1 MRLMEY
7 ITVLKRRLI
16 MSNKSLIKSDK
27 ANRPLSCFLF
37 VLSTAFIFVFFS
49 TISMAEDMVRFGASL
64 SLTGKMATEGRLVKD
79 GYDFYVKHINA
90 RGGIPIKGKKYKVE
104 IKYYDDE
111 SDPKTAVRLV
121 EKLIV
126 EDKIKLLLGP
136 YSSSCT
142 FPASSVAE
150 KYKLPMV
157 EAHGAATTIF
167 ERGYKYLFA
176 TLNTVDQYTINILKM
191 ATEQNPP
198 AKTLA
203 LINENTLFPQLAMD
217 GAARQAGPL
226 GLKVV
231 YKEKYPSG
239 TKDLSSMLAAVREKR
254 PDILL
259 AGGYTADM
267 ILLVKQA
274 KEMGLKPKMFG
285 LMLGPTLPGFVEA
298 LKQDAEYLLE
308 PIQWSSNMT
317 WKDEVFGYT
326 AADFARLFER
336 DFGYKPDYHPPQSA
350 AALLVYHHALQKAG
364 LEDPQAIRDAISKT
378 DIMTFYGPI
387 RFNEKGMNIG
397 KGMGV
402 VQLQK
407 GKPVLIYPKEVADG
421 KLIYPIPGS
430 W

>member
-1 MRLMEY
+1 MCWLVV
-7 ITVLKRRLI
+7 IFFF
-16 MSNKSLIKSDK
+16 
-27 ANRPLSCFLF
+27 LS
-37 VLSTAFIFVFFS
+37 FS
-49 TISMAEDMVRFGASL
+49 TPVKAEDAIRFGASL

-79 GYDFYVKHINA
+79 GYEFYVKHINA
-90 RGGIPIKGKKYKVE
+90 LGGIPIKGKKYKVE
-104 IKYYDDE
+104 IVYYDDE
-111 SDPKTAVRLV
+111 SDPKTAARLV

-126 EDKIKLLLGP
+126 EDNIKFLLGP

-167 ERGYKYLFA
+167 ERGYKYIFA
-176 TLNTVDQYTINILKM
+176 TLCTVDQYTGNILKM
-191 ATEQNPP
+191 AVESNPRP
-198 AKTLA
+198 QTIA

-217 GAARQAGPL
+217 GAAKQSTPL

-239 TKDLSSMLAAVREKR
+239 TKDLSSMLAVVREKN

-274 KEMGLKPKMFG
+274 TEMGLKPKMFG
-285 LMLGPTLPGFVEA
+285 LMLGPTLPGFVDA
-298 LKQDAEYLLE
+298 LKQDAEYILE
-308 PIQWSSNMT
+308 PIQWSASMS
-317 WKDEVFGYT
+317 WKDDVFGYT
-326 AADFARLFER
+326 AADYARLFEQ
-336 DFGYKPDYHPPQSA
+336 DFGYKPDYHPPQSS
-350 AALLVYHHALQKAG
+350 AALLVYHHALQKVG
-364 LEDPQAIRDAISKT
+364 VEDPQKVRDAIAQT

-387 RFNEKGMNIG
+387 RFNEKGMNIA
-397 KGMGV
+397 KGMAV
-402 VQLQK
+402 VQLQD
-407 GKPVLIYPKEVADG
+407 GKPVLVYPKAGAEG

-430 W
+430 Q

>member
-1 MRLMEY
+1 
-7 ITVLKRRLI
+7 
-16 MSNKSLIKSDK
+16 MSNKYLGKK
-27 ANRPLSCFLF
+27 ASSNRPLSSLLLVWLISF
-37 VLSTAFIFVFFS
+37 VLVLVSTP
-49 TISMAEDMVRFGASL
+49 SMAEDVVRFGASL

-79 GYDFYVKHINA
+79 GYDFYAKHINA
-90 RGGIPIKGKKYKVE
+90 RGGIPINGKNYKVE
-104 IKYYDDE
+104 IVYYDDE
-111 SDPKTAVRLV
+111 SDPKTAVKLV

-126 EDKIKLLLGP
+126 EDKIKFLLGP

-142 FPASSVAE
+142 FPASTVAE
-150 KYKLPMV
+150 KYRLPMV

-167 ERGYKYLFA
+167 ERGYKYIFA

-198 AKTLA
+198 AKTVA

-217 GAARQAGPL
+217 GAAKQAGPL
-226 GLKVV
+226 GLEVV

-239 TKDLSSMLAAVREKR
+239 TKDLSSMLAVVREKR

-308 PIQWSSNMT
+308 PVQWNSTMS
-317 WKDEVFGYT
+317 WKDDVFGYT
-326 AADFARLFER
+326 AADFARLFEQ

-364 LEDPQAIRDAISKT
+364 LEDPQKIRDAISKT
-378 DIMTFYGPI
+378 NIMTFYGPI

-421 KLIYPIPGS
+421 ELIYPIPGS

>member
-1 MRLMEY
+1 MKLRHVRKLAANY
-7 ITVLKRRLI
+7 RGLSFGFLVFLI
-16 MSNKSLIKSDK
+16 GLGLI
-27 ANRPLSCFLF
+27 
-37 VLSTAFIFVFFS
+37 VFS
-49 TISMAEDMVRFGASL
+49 SPVMAEDVIRFGASL

-79 GYDFYVKHINA
+79 GYEFYVKHINA

-111 SDPKTAVRLV
+111 SDPKTAARLV

-126 EDKIKLLLGP
+126 EDKIKFLLGP

-167 ERGYKYLFA
+167 ERGYKYIFA
-176 TLNTVDQYTINILKM
+176 TLNTVDQYTGNILKM
-191 ATEQNPP
+191 ATESNPRP
-198 AKTLA
+198 KTLA
-203 LINENTLFPQLAMD
+203 LINENALFPQLAMD
-217 GAARQAGPL
+217 GAAKQAKPL

-274 KEMGLKPKMFG
+274 REMGVKPKMFG

-308 PIQWSSNMT
+308 PIQWGPSMS
-317 WKDEVFGYT
+317 WKGDIFGYT
-326 AADFARLFER
+326 AADYVRHFEQ
-336 DFGYKPDYHPPQSA
+336 DFGYKPDYHPPQSS
-350 AALLVYHHALQKAG
+350 AALVVYHRALQKAG
-364 LEDPQAIRDAISKT
+364 VEDPQKVRDAIAQT

-397 KGMGV
+397 KGMAV
-402 VQLQK
+402 IQLQN
-407 GKPVLIYPKEVADG
+407 GKPVLVYPKEGAEG
-421 KLIYPIPGS
+421 TLIYPIPGS
-430 W
+430 Q

>member
-1 MRLMEY
+1 
-7 ITVLKRRLI
+7 
-16 MSNKSLIKSDK
+16 MSNKYLGKK
-27 ANRPLSCFLF
+27 ASSNRPLSSLLLVWLISF
-37 VLSTAFIFVFFS
+37 VLVLVSTP
-49 TISMAEDMVRFGASL
+49 SMAEDVVRFGASL

-79 GYDFYVKHINA
+79 GYDFYAKHINA
-90 RGGIPIKGKKYKVE
+90 RGGIPINGKNYKVE
-104 IKYYDDE
+104 IVYYDDE
-111 SDPKTAVRLV
+111 SDPKTAVKLV

-126 EDKIKLLLGP
+126 EDKIKFLLGP

-142 FPASSVAE
+142 FPASTVAE
-150 KYKLPMV
+150 KYRLPMV

-167 ERGYKYLFA
+167 ERGYKYIFA

-198 AKTLA
+198 AKTVA

-217 GAARQAGPL
+217 GAAKQAGPL
-226 GLKVV
+226 GLEVV

-239 TKDLSSMLAAVREKR
+239 TKDLSSMLAVVREKR

-308 PIQWSSNMT
+308 PVQWNSTMS
-317 WKDEVFGYT
+317 WKDDVFGYT
-326 AADFARLFER
+326 AADFARLFEQ

-364 LEDPQAIRDAISKT
+364 LEDPQKVRDAISKT
-378 DIMTFYGPI
+378 NIMTFYGPI

-421 KLIYPIPGS
+421 ELIYPIPGS